1 MTEVYLIET
10 GGGGKCSEGA
20 GHLSEGLHSF
30 DAEGPRATAAPASTG
45 AGTRLNLRDIP
56 KTRTSFRATSEGL
69 VLVARGGSI
78 LGKGRLDEA
87 PSGGPRVGTTV
98 NVTLTLTV
106 VFWQLR
112 R

>member
-10 GGGGKCSEGA
+10 GGGEALGRRGPSIGGTPQLRRRGA
-20 GHLSEGLHSF
+20 TRDGSAGI
-30 DAEGPRATAAPASTG
+30 DWGRNAPKPPRHTEDEDVLP
-45 AGTRLNLRDIP
+45 RDI
-56 KTRTSFRATSEGL
+56 RGL

-78 LGKGRLDEA
+78 LGNGRLDEA

>member
-1 MTEVYLIET
+1 MIEAD
-10 GGGGKCSEGA
+10 GEAPEGA
-20 GHLSEGLHSF
+20 GHPSEGLRQLRRRGATRDGSVGI
-30 DAEGPRATAAPASTG
+30 DWGWNAPKPPRHTEDEDVLP
-45 AGTRLNLRDIP
+45 RDI
-56 KTRTSFRATSEGL
+56 RGL